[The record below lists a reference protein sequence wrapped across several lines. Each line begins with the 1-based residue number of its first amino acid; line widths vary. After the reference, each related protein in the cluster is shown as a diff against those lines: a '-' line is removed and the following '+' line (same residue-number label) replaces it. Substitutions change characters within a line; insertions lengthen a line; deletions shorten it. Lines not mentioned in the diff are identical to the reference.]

1 MNSIS
6 MFGWVA
12 SAVGLVERGGAE
24 RPQVAR
30 QEKKSAAP
38 DQTKSQEA
46 VAPLERLHQ
55 ELIDE
60 ITALKESQRALRE
73 SEQQY
78 RFLFNENPQPMWI
91 FDLRS
96 LKFLAANRAALRQL
110 GFNQQ
115 EFLALTANRLLSPSA
130 LQLFTRDV
138 AEPCA
143 KARFRG
149 HWHLCKKD
157 GSLLEAEITALD
169 LKYEGCPAR
178 LIVANE
184 VSQQGQ
190 NESAQENADSGK
202 ESAGAVRSFENLV
215 PTVD

>member
-1 MNSIS
+1 

-12 SAVGLVERGGAE
+12 SAVGLVERDGAQ
-24 RPQVAR
+24 RPQEKL
-30 QEKKSAAP
+30 QERKSSAQ
-38 DQTKSQEA
+38 DQSKTREA
-46 VAPLERLHQ
+46 NADSHQ
-55 ELIDE
+55 ELVEE
-60 ITALKESQRALRE
+60 IASLKESLRALQD

-78 RFLFNENPQPMWI
+78 RSLFNENPQPMWI

-96 LKFLAANRAALRQL
+96 LRFLAANKAALRQL

-115 EFLALTANRLLSPSA
+115 EFMGLTANRLLSPSA
-130 LQLFTRDV
+130 LQLFMRDV

-149 HWHLCKKD
+149 RWHLCKRD

-184 VSQQGQ
+184 VTQHGRS
-190 NESAQENADSGK
+190 ESAPETGDNSK
-202 ESAGAVRSFENLV
+202 ESVKAAQSLENLV

>member
-1 MNSIS
+1 MNSIT

-12 SAVGLVERGGAE
+12 SAVGLAE
-24 RPQVAR
+24 RDGAQRPQAKL
-30 QEKKSAAP
+30 QERKSSAQ
-38 DQTKSQEA
+38 DQPKTPEA
-46 VAPLERLHQ
+46 SPVLERSHQ
-55 ELIDE
+55 ELVEE
-60 ITALKESQRALRE
+60 IAALKESQRVLRE

-96 LKFLAANRAALRQL
+96 LRFLAANKAALRQL

-115 EFLALTANRLLSPSA
+115 EFLALTANRLLSASA
-130 LQLFTRDV
+130 LQLFIRDV

-149 HWHLCKKD
+149 RWHLCKKD
-157 GSLLEAEITALD
+157 ASLLEAEITALD
-169 LKYEGCPAR
+169 LKYEGSPAR

-184 VSQQGQ
+184 DTQQRSI
-190 NESAQENADSGK
+190 ESAEENADNSK
-202 ESAGAVRSFENLV
+202 ESSKAARSLENLM